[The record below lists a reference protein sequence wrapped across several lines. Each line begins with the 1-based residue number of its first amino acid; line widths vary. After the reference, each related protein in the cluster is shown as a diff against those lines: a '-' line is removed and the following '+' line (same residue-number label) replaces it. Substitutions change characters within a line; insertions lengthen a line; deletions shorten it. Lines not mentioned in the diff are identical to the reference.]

1 MHSTSSWKLSPYVS
15 KPKKEPGAIILVSC
29 SKITIW
35 TNRNSAYFYLK
46 IVQFFYI
53 FVFCLCMLL
62 CFVKIGSQ
70 QLGTNQLAINFVSK
84 NLGEGQ
90 NSICL

>member
-1 MHSTSSWKLSPYVS
+1 
-15 KPKKEPGAIILVSC
+15 
-29 SKITIW
+29 
-35 TNRNSAYFYLK
+35 
-46 IVQFFYI
+46 
-53 FVFCLCMLL
+53 MLL